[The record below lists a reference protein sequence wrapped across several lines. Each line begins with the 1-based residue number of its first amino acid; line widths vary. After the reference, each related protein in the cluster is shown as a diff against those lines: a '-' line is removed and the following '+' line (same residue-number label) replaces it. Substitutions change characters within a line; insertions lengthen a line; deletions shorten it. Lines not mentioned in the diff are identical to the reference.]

1 MFQHQFQ
8 SQKQIITAHLAQTMT
23 LLGMTSAE
31 LSQKIE
37 SELAKNPAL
46 EIVEE
51 HRCPTCRRTLLNPGP
66 CIFCSS
72 PKNNNIDEP
81 IVFVSSN
88 DDYIRPKA
96 STSNQYSIDDLPDDS
111 VAPADDLPTHVLKQI
126 ASELQISE
134 RPLAAHVLTSL
145 DDDGLLTVP
154 PFEISRYHHV
164 PVSHVERVIQL
175 VQKADPVGVG
185 SETPEEA
192 LLIQLKILREYKKN
206 VPPMAEAAIQKGLT
220 HLSRHQYDDLAKIL
234 DISIPEVEE
243 IAQFI
248 STNLNPYPGRAHWG
262 DSRHKNDNDPQVY
275 QKPDIIVKEL
285 NNNGS
290 TSLVVEIL
298 MPMRGTLQVNS
309 LFRQSLKQVAEDAA
323 DKLKKDLESA
333 NLFIKCIQQ
342 RNNTVQRLMKFIA
355 TFQRPFIVKG
365 EMFLKPITRAEIAD
379 ELGLHESTI
388 SRAVSGKSLQ
398 LPSGKIIPL
407 SKFFDR
413 SLPIRVQLKDII
425 NSEDRPYTDSQLAK
439 ILTEKGYKIARR
451 TVAKYRA
458 MEGVLPA
465 HMRKNLKKTKNTK
478 WSTYSLSNQE
488 TQRV

>member
-1 MFQHQFQ
+1 MFQHQYQ

-46 EIVEE
+46 ELIEE
-51 HRCPTCRRTLLNPGP
+51 RRCPTCRRTLLTPGP
-66 CIFCSS
+66 CSVCSS
-72 PKNNNIDEP
+72 PKGNDIEEP

-88 DDYIRPKA
+88 DDYNTPKP
-96 STSNQYSIDDLPDDS
+96 SRTNHSSIDDLPDDS
-111 VAPADDLPTHVLKQI
+111 IAPADDLPTHVLKQI
-126 ASELQISE
+126 ASELEISE
-134 RPLAAHVLTSL
+134 RPIAAHILTSL
-145 DDDGLLTVP
+145 DDDGLLTAP

-164 PVSHVERVIQL
+164 PLSHVERIINLIQ
-175 VQKADPVGVG
+175 KSDPVGVG

-192 LLIQLKILREYKKN
+192 LLIQLKILDEYKKP
-206 VPPMAEAAIQKGLT
+206 VPKMAEAAIRKGLT

-234 DISIPEVEE
+234 DISISEVEE

-248 STNLNPYPGRAHWG
+248 GANLNPYPGRAHWG

-275 QKPDIIVKEL
+275 QRPDIIVKEL

-298 MPMRGTLQVNS
+298 MPMRGTLQINS
-309 LFRQSLKQVAEDAA
+309 LFRQSLKQVAEDTA
-323 DKLKKDLESA
+323 DKWKKDLESA

-342 RNNTVQRLMKFIA
+342 RNNTVQRLMKYIA
-355 TFQRPFIVKG
+355 AFQRPFILKG
-365 EMFLKPITRAEIAD
+365 EKYLKPVTRAEIANKLD
-379 ELGLHESTI
+379 LHESTI

-425 NSEDRPYTDSQLAK
+425 DAEDRPYTDSQLAK

-465 HMRKNLKKTKNTK
+465 HMRKNLKKSKKTE
-478 WSTYSLSNQE
+478 WSTYSLSNQG